1 MYNTDRQYR
10 HKLYTRTVSFEITKY
25 SYKSNFSLMKCVFIH
40 RTIHKVCSNNSVVL
54 LLFSSHLCTSF
65 FFLQSTRPPL
75 PLCVN
80 THTFVSS
87 GQSSDYNTFLQTHT
101 YTHKRTRIHRDTH
114 THTETN
120 AHAYVYLNS
129 IPI

>member
-1 MYNTDRQYR
+1 
-10 HKLYTRTVSFEITKY
+10 
-25 SYKSNFSLMKCVFIH
+25 MKCVFIH

-129 IPI
+129 IPIQSFLGEKSENFGSSILIQLRKSRRVKNYLL